1 MNTKDY
7 LNFSNLLK
15 ALRKTCRNVRW
26 KTSITQY
33 ELNGLKNSVKLIN
46 SATNK
51 TYKISGYR
59 VFQIYEPKKRTIMAT
74 RIKDRHLQRSLCDNY
89 LYKCLTKSFIYD
101 NCACQ
106 VGKGTH
112 FAIKRMGTHLHKFYR
127 RNKSNQGYYLK
138 CDIHKFF
145 ESIDHEKL
153 KQLIQDKID
162 DVDIRIRIFEII
174 DSFKGNVGIGLGSQV
189 NQLLALFYLNGMDH
203 LIKEK
208 LKIKNYIRYSDDFI
222 LLHPDKQ
229 YLIQCRNNI
238 SEYLNSLGLTLNN
251 KTIIQKIT
259 KGIKFLNMKYILTD
273 TGKVIITSDKKK
285 IRIRKRKIK
294 HMLLSNKNH
303 ITLDVVKKTL
313 LGMIG
318 YLKKYNTHKEVMW
331 LISLLNKIETYP
343 NIDKSLL
350 IGKNINQLLIN
361 VLI

>member
-127 RNKSNQGYYLK
+127 RNKSN
-138 CDIHKFF
+138 
-145 ESIDHEKL
+145 
-153 KQLIQDKID
+153 
-162 DVDIRIRIFEII
+162 
-174 DSFKGNVGIGLGSQV
+174 
-189 NQLLALFYLNGMDH
+189 
-203 LIKEK
+203 
-208 LKIKNYIRYSDDFI
+208 
-222 LLHPDKQ
+222 
-229 YLIQCRNNI
+229 
-238 SEYLNSLGLTLNN
+238 
-251 KTIIQKIT
+251 
-259 KGIKFLNMKYILTD
+259 
-273 TGKVIITSDKKK
+273 
-285 IRIRKRKIK
+285 
-294 HMLLSNKNH
+294 
-303 ITLDVVKKTL
+303 
-313 LGMIG
+313 
-318 YLKKYNTHKEVMW
+318 
-331 LISLLNKIETYP
+331 
-343 NIDKSLL
+343 
-350 IGKNINQLLIN
+350 
-361 VLI
+361 